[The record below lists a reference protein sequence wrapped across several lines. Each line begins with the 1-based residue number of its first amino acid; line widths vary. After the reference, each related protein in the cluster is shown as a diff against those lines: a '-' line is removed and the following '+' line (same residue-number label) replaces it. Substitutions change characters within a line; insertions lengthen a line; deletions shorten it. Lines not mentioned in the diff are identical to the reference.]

1 MKKDKVTWRW
11 FLGRFYFFLSTGR
24 CFGSYF
30 NSLWAVIGG
39 YCSVQKR
46 FKVPDPVGS
55 QVLRALAWHYHLV
68 STCWEKG
75 ERAGVQAASLG
86 GFSCFPL
93 SGA

>member
-1 MKKDKVTWRW
+1 MLDKQGGTGDKGYDQRIPW
-11 FLGRFYFFLSTGR
+11 FQGRFYFFLSTGR

-55 QVLRALAWHYHLV
+55 QVLRALA
-68 STCWEKG
+68 
-75 ERAGVQAASLG
+75 
-86 GFSCFPL
+86 
-93 SGA
+93 